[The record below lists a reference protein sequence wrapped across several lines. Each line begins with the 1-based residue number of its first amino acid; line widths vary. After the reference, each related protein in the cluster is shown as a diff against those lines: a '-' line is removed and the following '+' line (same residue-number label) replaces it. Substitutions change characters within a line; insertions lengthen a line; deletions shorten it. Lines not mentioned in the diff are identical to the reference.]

1 MPIAI
6 TLAGLGPG
14 GREALPLGVWEALRG
29 ADPRVYLRTARHPVV
44 EWLAAEGVAY
54 HSFDSFYEEEA
65 DFAAVYRRIAG
76 DVLDAAADGPL
87 VYATPGHPLVAEEA
101 SRLIIDGA
109 RERGLE
115 IRLLAAPSFLDALFA
130 TLRLD
135 PADGLNI
142 LDALAPDR
150 MRPLVKAPNV
160 LIQVHSRMVAG
171 EAKIRLMD
179 YYPDDHPVTV
189 VRAAGVEGEE
199 RVASVPLYELDRLSW
214 IDHLTSVYLPPVPA
228 GTCYAMDDLVAIMAA
243 LRAENGCPWDREQTH
258 ESLRRYLIEETYEV
272 VEAVEQ
278 GDMHSLC
285 EELGDLLL
293 QIVFHARI
301 ARENGEFDIGDVISA
316 ICRKMIHR
324 HPHVFGEAKVK
335 DAAEVLANWERIK
348 QGEKQGRVSCLAGV
362 PRNLPALLRADQVQ
376 AKVARIG
383 FDWPDYRG
391 ALAKVEEELAEV
403 REALAGDDRGRLAE
417 ELGDLLFAAVNLA
430 RLRGLDAEEAL
441 GRTVDKFIRRF
452 NHIEERIRQSGR
464 RLGDVDLEE
473 MDRWWDEAKNLE
485 KSAENFS

>member
-1 MPIAI
+1 LSVAI

-14 GREALPLGVWEALRG
+14 DRRALPLGVWEALRDG
-29 ADPRVYLRTARHPVV
+29 RPVYLRTARHPVV
-44 EWLAAEGVAY
+44 DWLAAEGVAF
-54 HSFDSFYEEEA
+54 HSFDSCYEEEA
-65 DFAAVYRRIAG
+65 DFAAVYRRIAAE
-76 DVLDAAADGPL
+76 VLDAAASGPL

-101 SRLIIDGA
+101 SRLIIEGA
-109 RERGLE
+109 RERGLAVD
-115 IRLLAAPSFLDALFA
+115 ILAAPSFLDALFA
-130 TLRLD
+130 TLRID

-150 MRPLVKAPNV
+150 LRPAVKVPGI
-160 LIQVHSRMVAG
+160 LIQVHSRIVAG
-171 EAKIRLMD
+171 EAKVRLME

-199 RVASVPLYELDRLSW
+199 RVAALPLYELDRLEW
-214 IDHLTSVYLPPVPA
+214 IDHLTSVYLPPVA
-228 GTCYAMDDLVAIMAA
+228 DGKRYTMDDLTGIMAA

-258 ESLRRYLIEETYEV
+258 ESLRRYLIEEAYEV
-272 VEAVEQ
+272 NEAVEQ

-293 QIVFHARI
+293 QIVFHAQI
-301 ARENGEFDIGDVISA
+301 ARENGDFDIGDVIAA

-324 HPHVFGEAKVK
+324 HPHVFGEARVK

-362 PRNLPALLRADQVQ
+362 PRHLPALLRADQVQ
-376 AKVARIG
+376 TKVARVG

-391 ALAKVEEELAEV
+391 ALAKVEEELAEL
-403 REALAGDDRGRLAE
+403 REALAGEDRDRLAD
-417 ELGDLLFAAVNLA
+417 ELGDLLFATVNLA
-430 RLRGLDAEEAL
+430 RLKGLDAEETL

-452 NHIEERIRQSGR
+452 NHIEERVRQSGR
-464 RLGDVDLEE
+464 RLGDVTLDE
-473 MDRWWDEAKNLE
+473 MDSWWEEAKNLE
-485 KSAENFS
+485 KSKENFS